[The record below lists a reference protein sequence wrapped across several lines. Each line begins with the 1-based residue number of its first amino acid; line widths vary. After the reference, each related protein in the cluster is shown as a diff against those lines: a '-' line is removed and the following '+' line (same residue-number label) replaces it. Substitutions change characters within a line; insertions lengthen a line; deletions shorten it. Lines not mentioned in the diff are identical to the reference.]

1 MELDIS
7 RRTMCGGLAVAGLLA
22 VSDGP
27 GLAAKAKQFFE
38 RIKRPIGLQLYTLG
52 DELAADLDGM
62 LAKVAKAGMTDLEL
76 PQLFG
81 KAPSAL
87 KAAGDRA
94 GVKLSAVHLAATP
107 GTPATALSLL
117 SPTQRIVDDLGA
129 LGVSDA
135 VLPIMLF
142 PSNFKRGPGDDF
154 RAAMARA
161 LVESGADTWKK
172 TAALLNEK
180 SAALKPHGIR
190 VGYHN
195 HNLEFA
201 PIGKTSGW
209 DILAKETD
217 KSLVKFEIDIG
228 WVAAA
233 GLDPVAFL
241 KAHKGRVRWLH
252 VKDVK
257 ATTKPNF
264 VLQMDPTEVGSGKL
278 DWAKIL
284 PAAFDAGA
292 EHFYIEQEPP
302 FTTPRLDAAA
312 KGYGYLK
319 GLKA

>member
-1 MELDIS
+1 MEVGIS

-27 GLAAKAKQFFE
+27 AFAAKAKPFFE

-52 DELAADLDGM
+52 DELASDLDAM

-81 KAPSAL
+81 KAPSEL

-94 GVKLSAVHLAATP
+94 GVKFSAIHLAATP
-107 GTPATALSLL
+107 NTPATALSLL

-161 LVESGADTWKK
+161 LTESGADVWKK

-180 SAALKPHGIR
+180 AAALKPHGIR

-195 HNLEFA
+195 HNVEFA
-201 PIGKTSGW
+201 PIGKTNGW
-209 DILAKETD
+209 
-217 KSLVKFEIDIG
+217 
-228 WVAAA
+228 
-233 GLDPVAFL
+233 
-241 KAHKGRVRWLH
+241 
-252 VKDVK
+252 
-257 ATTKPNF
+257 
-264 VLQMDPTEVGSGKL
+264 
-278 DWAKIL
+278 
-284 PAAFDAGA
+284 
-292 EHFYIEQEPP
+292 
-302 FTTPRLDAAA
+302 RL
-312 KGYGYLK
+312 
-319 GLKA
+319 